1 MNLPSDFADLL
12 QAFDEFRADYM
23 IVGGYAVAFHGA
35 PRFTKDLDI
44 FIRDEKENIGRV
56 VSALTAF
63 GAPPVTLQAIKDLQG
78 LDVAWLG
85 NPPLRID
92 FMTHIPGIDYQQ
104 AATRKLRR
112 HWGEKEVCVISLKDL
127 LTTKA
132 ASGRPQDV
140 VDIDLLRKAN
150 PTDE

>member
-12 QAFDEFRADYM
+12 QAFDEFSADYM

-35 PRFTKDLDI
+35 PRFTKDLDV
-44 FIRDEKENIGRV
+44 FIRDEKENLERV
-56 VSALTAF
+56 ASALTAF
-63 GAPPVTLQAIKDLQG
+63 GAPPATLQAIKELKG

-92 FMTHIPGIDYQQ
+92 FMTHIPGVDYEQ
-104 AATRKLRR
+104 AAARKVRR
-112 HWGEKEVCVISLKDL
+112 NWGEKKISVISLADL

-132 ASGRPQDV
+132 ASGRPQDLI
-140 VDIDLLRKAN
+140 DIDLLQKAQN
-150 PTDE
+150 QER